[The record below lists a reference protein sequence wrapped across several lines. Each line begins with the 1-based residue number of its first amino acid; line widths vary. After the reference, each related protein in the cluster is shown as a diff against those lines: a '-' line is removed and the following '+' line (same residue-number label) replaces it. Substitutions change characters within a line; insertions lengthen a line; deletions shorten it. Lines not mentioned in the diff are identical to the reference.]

1 MKKAYHFGI
10 AVLLLCCFLATAAP
24 ASADMTPTETIKEAV
39 DRIIEVLKDPKV
51 NSQDGK
57 SDVIRVLSDMAD
69 DYFAFDEL
77 TMRSVGR
84 PWLKMSEE
92 QRAEFI
98 KSFRRLLELT
108 YLQKIRQYDDEKV
121 EYKRELVKGD
131 RAMVLTSVVAKD
143 TVYSVNYKLI
153 KRDSRWYVY
162 DIIGENI
169 SLVKNYRQ
177 QFNEILHDGSVQDL
191 IDKIKEKV
199 EKLEAKKA
207 EPEQQ

>member
-1 MKKAYHFGI
+1 MKKAYYSGI
-10 AVLLLCCFLATAAP
+10 AALLLCCFLAAAVP
-24 ASADMTPTETIKEAV
+24 AAADMSPTETIQEAV
-39 DRIIEVLKDPKV
+39 DRIIVVLKDPKV
-51 NSQDGK
+51 NTKDGK
-57 SDVIRVLSDMAD
+57 SNVIHVLSDMAD

-77 TMRSVGR
+77 TMRSVGK
-84 PWLKMSEE
+84 PWLAMSEE

-131 RAMVLTSVVAKD
+131 KAMVLTNVLAKD
-143 TVYSVNYKLI
+143 SVYSVNYKLI
-153 KRDSRWYVY
+153 KREGRWYVY

-191 IDKIKEKV
+191 IEKIKEKV
-199 EKLEAKKA
+199 AKLEASKD